1 MAGTWAALCARASSA
16 PFRATTLKGYKDAH
30 NVERLGAEGDA
41 LADHQPLHL
50 SSTALCCEAY
60 LQLMFMVTFVL
71 PLLTFFFSLKRSAY
85 LYWPTRVS

>member
-1 MAGTWAALCARASSA
+1 M
-16 PFRATTLKGYKDAH
+16 
-30 NVERLGAEGDA
+30 ERLGAEGDA

-71 PLLTFFFSLKRSAY
+71 PLLTFFFFLETVSVLVLAHKGVLIAILLVSDILKM
-85 LYWPTRVS
+85 V